1 MPRVVQQCSAYF
13 RCKHIGN
20 GVLLVAKATVA
31 LWQPI
36 IACPLQGETALH
48 VAAKAG
54 HVDVVETLLLNH
66 ADPEARDT
74 MFVSCTNCISIFSI
88 DTTYLVKS

>member
-1 MPRVVQQCSAYF
+1 MLV
-13 RCKHIGN
+13 
-20 GVLLVAKATVA
+20 VAKATVA

-36 IACPLQGETALH
+36 IACLLQGETALH

-54 HVDVVETLLLNH
+54 HVDFVETLLLNR

-74 MFVSCTNCISIFSI
+74 MFVSCSNCISILSI